1 MSKCPICGASF
12 PTNSFVCEYCGH
24 VMTERIKQVTTT
36 TVISFDDSLDLIQ
49 DNLNAL
55 HNIHKPSALKGIV
68 AFLRVLAA
76 FQTFGI
82 ILFFWKKPHNRF
94 DKNNYNKLKK
104 IILRNI
110 DLLKISSKGSQQLI
124 SRIRV
129 VENELTAMDKEIKRS
144 LQIKQIIVSILIV
157 GFFSFI
163 YFNKSNL
170 NYTYS
175 ILPSNDP
182 VTGVLSD
189 CMDIELDKYTLKL
202 KKDPYLTD
210 LKLKIRIDIIQQYEL
225 EENQELE
232 IKLYIT
238 DKNNNDITD
247 YLPAKLEKRD
257 ISSIIRKLKKGTGM
271 KYVTVKIHT
280 DKELNEFL
288 DKKLRFRIYTNII
301 EIPIN
306 ESF

>member
-1 MSKCPICGASF
+1 MSKCPVCGASF

-24 VMTERIKQVTTT
+24 VMTERVKQVTTT

-55 HNIHKPSALKGIV
+55 HNIHKPSAIKGIV

-76 FQTFGI
+76 IQTFGI
-82 ILFFWKKPHNRF
+82 ILFFWKKPRNRF
-94 DKNNYNKLKK
+94 DRNNYNKLKR

-110 DLLKISSKGSQQLI
+110 DLLKISSKGSEQLI

-129 VENELTAMDKEIKRS
+129 VENELTNMDKEIKRS
-144 LQIKQIIVSILIV
+144 LQIKQIIVSVLII

-170 NYTYS
+170 SYTYS
-175 ILPSNDP
+175 ILPSNNP

-189 CMDIELDKYTLKL
+189 CINIEQDKYTIKL

-210 LKLKIRIDIIQQYEL
+210 IKLKIHLDIIQQYEL
-225 EENQELE
+225 EDNQKLE

-238 DKNNNDITD
+238 DKNNNEITD
-247 YLPAKLEKRD
+247 YLPASLEKRD
-257 ISSIIRKLKKGTGM
+257 IDYILRRLKKGTGT
-271 KYVTVKIHT
+271 KYITVKIHT
-280 DKELNEFL
+280 DKDLKEFL
-288 DKKLRFRIYTNII
+288 DKKLRFRIHT
-301 EIPIN
+301 EIKTSI
-306 ESF
+306 